1 MAIISQNRRINPLDI
16 NRNVTIGVAFPLD
29 EVNIFKGT
37 ETVREQVKSN
47 LINLLLTE
55 KGERVNEPNFG
66 VGLKQILF
74 EQNINKEEIEERI
87 NFQIN
92 FFIPGF
98 VFGIGYLLYSI
109 YGMKKQIGN
118 IGHDAHFGGAV
129 GGYIIT
135 LLLAPR
141 LLEQDLTMML
151 FMGLPIAVLFIM
163 QKLGKI

>member
-66 VGLKQILF
+66 VGLKRLLF
-74 EQNINKEEIEERI
+74 EQNINKENLEEKI
-87 NFQIN
+87 NFQIG
-92 FFIPGF
+92 FYIPE
-98 VFGIGYLLYSI
+98 
-109 YGMKKQIGN
+109 
-118 IGHDAHFGGAV
+118 
-129 GGYIIT
+129 IT
-135 LLLAPR
+135 LMSVSVGSI
-141 LLEQDLTMML
+141 DDKNKVYLTISYRFNL
-151 FMGLPIAVLFIM
+151 DGTTDALTNFN
-163 QKLGKI
+163 Q

>member
-37 ETVREQVKSN
+37 KTIREQVKSN

-74 EQNINKEEIEERI
+74 EQHLNPSELEEKI

-92 FFIPGF
+92 FYIPEIQLLSVEAGEIDDEHR
-98 VFGIGYLLYSI
+98 VYLTITYKFKTDGST
-109 YGMKKQIGN
+109 
-118 IGHDAHFGGAV
+118 DA
-129 GGYIIT
+129 
-135 LLLAPR
+135 
-141 LLEQDLTMML
+141 LTTT
-151 FMGLPIAVLFIM
+151 F
-163 QKLGKI
+163 Q

>member
-1 MAIISQNRRINPLDI
+1 MAIINQSRRINPLDI

-66 VGLKQILF
+66 VGLKKILF
-74 EQNINKEEIEERI
+74 EQQLNREELEEKI

-92 FFIPGF
+92 FYIPEIQLITAEVGEIDDDHR
-98 VFGIGYLLYSI
+98 VYLTISYKFKTDGST
-109 YGMKKQIGN
+109 
-118 IGHDAHFGGAV
+118 DA
-129 GGYIIT
+129 
-135 LLLAPR
+135 
-141 LLEQDLTMML
+141 LTTT
-151 FMGLPIAVLFIM
+151 F
-163 QKLGKI
+163 Q

>member
-1 MAIISQNRRINPLDI
+1 MAIINQSRRINPLDI

-66 VGLKQILF
+66 VGLKKILF
-74 EQNINKEEIEERI
+74 EQHLNKEELEEKI

-92 FFIPGF
+92 FYIPEIQLITAEVGEIDDDHR
-98 VFGIGYLLYSI
+98 VYLTISYKFKTDGST
-109 YGMKKQIGN
+109 
-118 IGHDAHFGGAV
+118 DA
-129 GGYIIT
+129 
-135 LLLAPR
+135 
-141 LLEQDLTMML
+141 LTTT
-151 FMGLPIAVLFIM
+151 F
-163 QKLGKI
+163 Q